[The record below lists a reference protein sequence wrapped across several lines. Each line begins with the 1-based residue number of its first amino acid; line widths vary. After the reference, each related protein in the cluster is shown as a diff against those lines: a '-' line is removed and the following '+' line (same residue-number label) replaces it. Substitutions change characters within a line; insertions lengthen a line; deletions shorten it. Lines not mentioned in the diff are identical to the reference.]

1 MGLEKDRNGI
11 GWVKI
16 YLGMRRKLKWEREGW
31 VEDFG
36 WFGVDRYCVTA
47 TKTKK
52 LKKYKNCE
60 KNYLVARKN
69 SCRTE

>member
-1 MGLEKDRNGI
+1 L
-11 GWVKI
+11 
-16 YLGMRRKLKWEREGW
+16 
-31 VEDFG
+31 EDFG